1 MDYKEINDYELL
13 YMISDNDYSLDLL
26 LEKYKP
32 FVNQKL
38 QRYNDY
44 FYKYGIDIEDLRQ
57 EIYLSLIYAVN
68 NFDENSDASF
78 YTYLNV
84 LIEHKI
90 SNFWREQFSAK
101 NSILLNSISL
111 ASPVN
116 DNLTVADILADNSAG
131 IEDII
136 MEENVLI
143 EVYNFCYDLSIEDAF
158 VFELYLN
165 GYSRQSISFLLNV
178 SYKRTSYLICKIKD
192 KLKKYL
198 SKIDLLVI

>member
-111 ASPVN
+111 ASSVN

-136 MEENVLI
+136 IEENILR

-165 GYSRQSISFLLNV
+165 GYSRQSISFLLNL